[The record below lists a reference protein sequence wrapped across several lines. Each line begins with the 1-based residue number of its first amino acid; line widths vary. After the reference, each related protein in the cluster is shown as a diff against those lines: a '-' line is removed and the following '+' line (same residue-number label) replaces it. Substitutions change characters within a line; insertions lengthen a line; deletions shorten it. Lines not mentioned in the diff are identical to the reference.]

1 MDWLLIIILL
11 IAIYGVIAW
20 YIHRKNL
27 FPDHVVFYGPIMAV
41 KSRRVGFLDWF
52 RHFSTFFRVYASFGV
67 LMVVIISVGITVLLL
82 VSVHLTLIFQPEPTG
97 IYAPRNILLLPG
109 VNEYVP
115 STFAVWFAFVLA
127 IAIHEL
133 GHGIL
138 SRIED
143 IKVKGMGALLF
154 VIPIGFFVE
163 PDEEELEKKK
173 GMPKIR
179 MFGAG
184 ITNNIVIGVVCF
196 LVMILLAGMA
206 VPSSQPV
213 IQGVYQNYSAQQAG
227 IPAYSVITGINGVPV
242 ATIDQVS
249 ALLNQTSPG
258 DTIALTVRNQETV
271 STYNLT
277 LTAWPGELGERQSG
291 FMGVY
296 YYSGSAVIGA
306 VQNSASPL
314 GFLMLLTVPFNMSAD
329 GQFLRILA
337 FDTPATE
344 FYSVPFDQFWVL
356 VNVLFWSGWININLG
371 IFNAIPMV
379 PLDGGYILKEGVER
393 VLDRKGLIRYAQPIV
408 SVISTFMIVMLISLV
423 ALPYL
428 LHL

>member
-1 MDWLLIIILL
+1 
-11 IAIYGVIAW
+11 
-20 YIHRKNL
+20 
-27 FPDHVVFYGPIMAV
+27 
-41 KSRRVGFLDWF
+41 
-52 RHFSTFFRVYASFGV
+52 
-67 LMVVIISVGITVLLL
+67 
-82 VSVHLTLIFQPEPTG
+82 
-97 IYAPRNILLLPG
+97 
-109 VNEYVP
+109 
-115 STFAVWFAFVLA
+115 
-127 IAIHEL
+127 
-133 GHGIL
+133 
-138 SRIED
+138 
-143 IKVKGMGALLF
+143 
-154 VIPIGFFVE
+154 
-163 PDEEELEKKK
+163 
-173 GMPKIR
+173 MPKIR

-196 LVMILLAGMA
+196 LLMILLVGMA
-206 VPSSQPV
+206 VPTSQPV

-249 ALLNQTSPG
+249 AMLNQTSPG
-258 DTIALTVRNQETV
+258 DTIALTVSNQGTAG
-271 STYNLT
+271 TYNLT
-277 LTAWPGELGERQSG
+277 LTSWPEELGERNSG

-314 GFLMLLTVPFNMSAD
+314 GFLMLLTVPFNMSGD

-337 FDTPATE
+337 FDTPATQ
-344 FYSVPFDQFWVL
+344 FYSVPFGQFWVL